1 MNAEILDLLKLM
13 RREIWEKRRVF
24 AVVYLCTSIL
34 FLAMGW
40 FWPKV
45 YMSSST
51 ILVDQQNIL
60 QPLMQGTTVTTEVHD
75 RAKLAREVIFS
86 RKAMSEVLEK
96 SGWSLESL
104 TGLEKERIIANIEGA
119 SRISSAGPNLLRINF
134 QDADPEHAYTVA
146 KNLTDVF
153 IDQSLLAKQKE
164 SREAF
169 EFIDRQVKQYLAKL
183 QAAEKALEVFN
194 SANFDARPGSKDEV
208 STRIRTLRDRMDATS
223 LELRELKIQ
232 NETLKKQLSGE
243 AAITEN
249 LTREGQYRQRLVG
262 LEEQLADARLQFF
275 DAHPDIVKIKTQITS
290 IEQSLLAEQRRSA
303 LTIEGGGVSGVS
315 GAATTSLL
323 YQELRSQLANTETKL
338 ASLNAR
344 RDETRKLL
352 AKEEDRIIRINGV
365 EAQLAELTRDYQTNE
380 GVYQDL
386 SRNREAARIS
396 MNIDKENQGLTFKVQ
411 EPAVLPL
418 TPLGVRLMHFM
429 AAGFVLSFAFPIG
442 LIFGLTLIDQ
452 KVRSSR
458 VVSEALGLPV
468 LATVY
473 NMDTP
478 TEYSIHTFKKSVILL
493 AILLSWGLYGYAAW
507 LRVNS

>member
-34 FLAMGW
+34 FLAVGW

-45 YMSSST
+45 YVSSST

-60 QPLMQGTTVTTEVHD
+60 QPLMQGTAVTTDVQD

-96 SGWSLESL
+96 SGWILEDL

-119 SRISSAGPNLLRINF
+119 SRINSAGSNLLRINF
-134 QDADPEHAYTVA
+134 QDADAEHAYTIA

-169 EFIDRQVKQYLAKL
+169 EFIDRQVKAYLAKL
-183 QAAEKALEVFN
+183 QAAEKALEEFN
-194 SANFDARPGSKDEV
+194 SANFDARPGSKGEV
-208 STRIRTLRDRMDATS
+208 STRIRTLRDRMEATN

-232 NETLKKQLSGE
+232 KETLKKQLSGE

-249 LTREGQYRQRLVG
+249 LTREGQYRQRLAG
-262 LEEQLADARLQFF
+262 LEGQLADARLQFF
-275 DAHPDIVKIKTQITS
+275 DAHPDIVKIKTQISS
-290 IEQSLLAEQRRSA
+290 IQQSLMDEQRRSA
-303 LTIEGGGVSGVS
+303 STIGEATLGVSGT
-315 GAATTSLL
+315 ATTSLL
-323 YQELRSQLANTETKL
+323 YQELRSQLSNTETQL

-344 RDETRKLL
+344 SDETKKLL
-352 AKEEDRIIRINGV
+352 AKEQDRIIRINGV

-386 SRNREAARIS
+386 SRNRESARIS

-411 EPAVLPL
+411 EPAALPL

-429 AAGFVLSFAFPIG
+429 AAGFVFSFVFPVG

-452 KVRSSR
+452 RVRSSR
-458 VVSEALGLPV
+458 VVSETLGLPV
-468 LATVY
+468 LAAVY
-473 NMDTP
+473 SMDTP

-507 LRVNS
+507 LRANG